1 MTARKGYLL
10 LENGSVFAGKLLG
23 QLSPTSGEVVFNTSM
38 VGYDQVISDP
48 SYAGQIVIM
57 TFPLIGNYGINRHHL
72 ESDTPWLRALVAREL
87 CPESGCQHYQQEM
100 RLDEYL
106 QDNNIPCLT
115 GVDTR
120 ALTRMIRT
128 RGTMGGVIVDS
139 LDEKEELIKSANL
152 GLQPPPEG
160 FVMQVSRKVITH
172 LGSGSSKRIVL
183 MDFGVKKSIITS
195 LLRLGCEVLIVPA
208 ATTAS
213 EIMALNPDGVLL
225 SNGPGD
231 PLNCPYAI
239 HTISNLLGKL
249 PIFGICLGHQL
260 LALALGGDTY
270 KMPFGHRGG
279 NHPVKNLQNGRVF
292 ITSQNHGY
300 AVNKDSLKDPD
311 LELSFINLNDNSV
324 EGLRHRHLAL
334 MSVQFH
340 PEAAPGPEDTRY
352 LFDDFMTMI
361 A

>member
-10 LENGSVFAGKLLG
+10 LENGSVFAGKLLEK
-23 QLSPTSGEVVFNTSM
+23 LSPTSGEVVFNTSM

-57 TFPLIGNYGINRHHL
+57 TFPLIGNYGINRNNL
-72 ESDTPWLRALVAREL
+72 ESDTPWLRALVVRGL

-100 RLDEYL
+100 QLDEYL
-106 QDNNIPCLT
+106 QDNNIPCLS

-120 ALTRMIRT
+120 ALTRIIRT
-128 RGTMGGVIVDS
+128 RGTMGGIIVDS
-139 LDEKEELIKSANL
+139 LDEKEELIKSAHL
-152 GLQPPPEG
+152 GLQAPPEG
-160 FVMQVSRKVITH
+160 FVMQISQKVITR
-172 LGSGSSKRIVL
+172 LGSGSKRIVL

-195 LLRLGCEVLIVPA
+195 LLRPGCEVLIVPA
-208 ATTAS
+208 STTAS
-213 EIMALNPDGVLL
+213 EIMALDPDGLVL

-231 PLNCPYAI
+231 PRDCPYAI
-239 HTISNLLGKL
+239 QTIAGLLSKL

-279 NHPVKNLQNGRVF
+279 NHPVKNIQNGRVF

-300 AVNKDSLKDPD
+300 AVDKDSLHDPN
-311 LELSFINLNDNSV
+311 LELSFMNLNDNSV
-324 EGLRHRHLAL
+324 EGIRHRHLAL